1 MLTLSTIRAPNTFS
15 VSEYGTEMSFRLNIP
30 ELWMEFFIQ
39 SFTEYL
45 TNYYMPNIIVGQEY
59 SVMNETGA
67 VPASIHL
74 IL

>member
-30 ELWMEFFIQ
+30 ELWMEFFIH

-45 TNYYMPNIIVGQEY
+45 MNYYMPNIIVGQEY

>member
-1 MLTLSTIRAPNTFS
+1 
-15 VSEYGTEMSFRLNIP
+15 MSFRLNTP
-30 ELWMEFFIQ
+30 ELWMEFFIH

-45 TNYYMPNIIVGQEY
+45 MNYYMPSIIVGQEY